1 MRLRLNLATKPLV
14 THRRFLL
21 GAGVLGGL
29 AGLLFLV
36 LGVHVYQ
43 VRKADREFRA
53 RIAQVNWDTA
63 NLRGERA
70 KLEEFFS
77 QVENAKLNDRA
88 TYLNSLI
95 DARSFNWTQ
104 MFMDLERVLPGGVHV
119 VSIVPKLSGDHV
131 EVKLTVGATSDEA
144 KLKFLRAVETSKE
157 LTHVELLSEHTPTGN
172 ESGDQALLE
181 LNVWYSRI

>member
-1 MRLRLNLATKPLV
+1 MKLRLNLATKPLE

-21 GAGVLGGL
+21 A
-29 AGLLFLV
+29 AGLLGGVAGFLFLI

-53 RIAQVNWDTA
+53 KIAQVDREIA
-63 NLRGERA
+63 DLRAERK
-70 KLEEFFS
+70 KLEDFFD
-77 QVENAKLNDRA
+77 QPENAKLNDRA
-88 TYLNSLI
+88 AYLNSLI
-95 DARSFNWTQ
+95 DSRSFNWTR

-119 VSIVPKLSGDHV
+119 VSIVPKLAGDHV
-131 EVKLTVGATSDEA
+131 EVRLAVATTSDEA
-144 KLKFLRAVETSKE
+144 KLKFLRAIETSKE

-172 ESGDQALLE
+172 ESGDQSILE